1 MSAYFSISPCDQS
14 AVFFDGVRVCVCVC
28 NVCVITVRFSLELRF
43 FLKIDQTVVVYLF
56 IQPKQFLI
64 HFEQCLKCYL
74 FNFYH
79 FGGEQIKSKNA
90 DRADWLPVDEF
101 RCFKE
106 SVFWCLFT
114 HNQEISTW
122 FVRIKISRT
131 RSESQIA
138 VSDSYTIPEIQNVN
152 RLIV

>member
-1 MSAYFSISPCDQS
+1 MCA
-14 AVFFDGVRVCVCVC
+14 CVCVC
-28 NVCVITVRFSLELRF
+28 NVCVITVCFSLELRF

-79 FGGEQIKSKNA
+79 FGGEQIKSKNS
-90 DRADWLPVDEF
+90 DRAAAAWLPVDEF

-106 SVFWCLFT
+106 SVFFGACLHT
-114 HNQEISTW
+114 I
-122 FVRIKISRT
+122 R
-131 RSESQIA
+131 RSQRGLFESK
-138 VSDSYTIPEIQNVN
+138 
-152 RLIV
+152 